1 MLNWRLRRHEKDWR
15 VVDILGEGGSLA
27 LARRSECNSVMPA
40 NGGHVVS
47 LLTKLRENTQTLAL
61 RQNTTSVRTQ

>member
-1 MLNWRLRRHEKDWR
+1 
-15 VVDILGEGGSLA
+15 VVDIMVEGASLV
-27 LARRSECNSVMPA
+27 LARRSEFNSVMPA

-61 RQNTTSVRTQ
+61 RQNTTSIRTQ

>member
-1 MLNWRLRRHEKDWR
+1 
-15 VVDILGEGGSLA
+15 VVDIMVEGASLV
-27 LARRSECNSVMPA
+27 LARRSEFNSVMPA

>member
-1 MLNWRLRRHEKDWR
+1 
-15 VVDILGEGGSLA
+15 VVYIMVEGGSLV
-27 LARRSECNSVMPA
+27 LARRSEFNSVKTA

-61 RQNTTSVRTQ
+61 RQNTTSIRTQ